1 MDIRDDA
8 TRDGVREC
16 SGLLA
21 TPTATVPWTLWLPS
35 EGGLAR
41 QLVLIGHGASGDKQE
56 GYVVALGRILARRG
70 CAALA
75 IDGPVHGERRMQATS
90 EFSSPFLDFAARW
103 SSDEGMT
110 DAMINDWRR
119 TLDATLAS
127 GLVAR
132 DAVVGYWGLSMG
144 TILGLPLVAAESRIR
159 ACVLGLMG
167 LTGPTKDRIAHDAAQ
182 IDIPTMFLMQWD
194 DQLFHRP
201 DVLSLFG
208 ELGSTDKVLV
218 ATPGNHG
225 DVTPENYQG
234 SAEFLLK
241 RLGGAR

>member
-1 MDIRDDA
+1 
-8 TRDGVREC
+8 
-16 SGLLA
+16 
-21 TPTATVPWTLWLPS
+21 
-35 EGGLAR
+35 
-41 QLVLIGHGASGDKQE
+41 
-56 GYVVALGRILARRG
+56 
-70 CAALA
+70 
-75 IDGPVHGERRMQATS
+75 
-90 EFSSPFLDFAARW
+90 
-103 SSDEGMT
+103 MT
-110 DAMINDWRR
+110 DAMINDGRR

-234 SAEFLLK
+234 SADFLLK